1 MRRKTKS
8 VFAGDFEIGGEVPV
22 SVQSMCAT
30 KTHDVPATLRQ
41 IAVLQ
46 EHGAGLIRVAVDNR
60 RDVEALASIR
70 KATKA
75 RLVVDLQ
82 ENYRLAEQVAPFV
95 EKIRYNPGHLHH
107 VEQEKPIREKVRFL
121 VDVSRKHGLAMRIGV
136 NGGSLGRA
144 VSALSSAREHVG
156 YMRDLHFENFLVSLK
171 SSDPNEVIEMN
182 CVFAEEFPDI
192 PLHLGVTE
200 AGMLP
205 EGEIKTRIAFENL
218 LSRGTGET
226 IRVSLTLPAAEK
238 YREVVIGKQIIS
250 DVESGRRT
258 APERFEKKGINIV
271 SCPSCSR
278 VENEA
283 FIELAARV
291 REAVDFAGTA
301 DITIA
306 VMGCR
311 VNGPGETDE
320 ADLGLWCGPSS
331 VNLKKGRET
340 IGSFS
345 YEDVLPK
352 LKAELEKML
361 TNCK

>member
-8 VFAGDFEIGGEVPV
+8 VFAGDLETGGTAPV

-30 KTHDVPATLRQ
+30 KTHDVSATLRQ
-41 IAVLQ
+41 IAELQ
-46 EHGAGLIRVAVDNR
+46 EHGADLIRVAVDNR

-70 KATKA
+70 AATKA

-95 EKIRYNPGHLHH
+95 QKIRYNPGHLHH
-107 VEQEKPIREKVRFL
+107 VEQDKAVSEKVRFL
-121 VDVSRKHGLAMRIGV
+121 ADVSRKYGLAIRIGV

-144 VSALSSAREHVG
+144 ASALSSAREHVR
-156 YMRDLHFENFLVSLK
+156 YMQEMKFENFLVSLK

-182 CVFAEEFPDI
+182 LAFAEEFPDI

-205 EGEIKTRIAFENL
+205 EGETRTRIAFETL
-218 LSRGTGET
+218 LSRGIGET

-238 YREVVIGKQIIS
+238 YREVIVGRQIIA
-250 DVESGRRT
+250 DVAAGRTT
-258 APERFEKKGINIV
+258 APARFEKRGLNIV

-283 FIELAARV
+283 FIELAAQV
-291 REAVDFAGTA
+291 RKAAAFAKSA

-331 VNLKKGRET
+331 VNLKKGPET

-345 YEDVLPK
+345 YEEVLPR
-352 LKAELEKML
+352 LKAELEKIL
-361 TNCK
+361 SSRE